1 MLRPYASLHAVWYN
15 SQLFIVK
22 PVTPMS
28 DTISIKGGKD
38 GLRVQIDPA
47 VEWSLVLEQLAAQFT
62 QSGSFFNGAK
72 LTLEI
77 GDRALNEEQVS
88 ALVRIMQQHGLQPEA
103 IGATDRE
110 SRNVLRAAGLT
121 ARPLPRYEQTASVT
135 APESEAI
142 LLTRTV
148 RSGQVVRHSGH
159 ITLIGDVNPGAE
171 IVAGG
176 HVIVW
181 GRLRGLVHA
190 GALGNRD
197 AIVCALELRPTQLRI
212 ADQIARTPEGAVS
225 AVPEMARLTSE
236 QITVEQWDIHR
247 RG

>member
-1 MLRPYASLHAVWYN
+1 MNEA
-15 SQLFIVK
+15 
-22 PVTPMS
+22 
-28 DTISIKGGKD
+28 ISIKGGKD
-38 GLRVQIDPA
+38 GLRVQIDA
-47 VEWSLVLEQLAAQFT
+47 AAEWATVLEQLQAQFT
-62 QSGSFFNGAK
+62 QSGSFFSGAK
-72 LTLEI
+72 LTFEI
-77 GDRALNEEQVS
+77 GDRSLSQEQVS
-88 ALVRIMQQHGLQPEA
+88 ALLSMMQQYGLHPEA

-121 ARPLPRYEQTASVT
+121 ARPLPRYESTPQVAA

-176 HVIVW
+176 SVIVW

-190 GALGNRD
+190 GALGNRE
-197 AIVCALELRPTQLRI
+197 AVVCALELRPTQLRI
-212 ADQIARTPEGAVS
+212 ADQITRAPEGATN
-225 AVPEMARLTSE
+225 AVPEIARLANE
-236 QITVEQWDIHR
+236 QITVEAWDVYR